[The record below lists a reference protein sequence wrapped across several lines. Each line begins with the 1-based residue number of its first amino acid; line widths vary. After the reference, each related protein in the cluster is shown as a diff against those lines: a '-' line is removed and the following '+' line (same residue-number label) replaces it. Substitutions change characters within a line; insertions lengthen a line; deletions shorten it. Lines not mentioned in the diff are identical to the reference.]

1 MVGVGGASN
10 GSGMSSSALSRH
22 WGPERSVNIT
32 RDPTQSLGISIVGGK
47 VDVANGSGGSITG
60 IFIKNV
66 LENSPAGKTGQLRTG
81 DRILEVDGENL
92 RNASHERA
100 VEVIRKA
107 GNPVKFIVQSL
118 IGDATTNG
126 PSGGGVASRYLAN
139 ANNSNNNNSNLPGRK
154 GPEVIQ
160 AGGKGPVKRST
171 TVDDDGDDEQDMSG
185 RTVSAAGIEIDRASA
200 GNTKVSSADAETDEA
215 PDEFGY
221 TPKKIQKRWAKHVS
235 GELIK
240 VDLERTTTELGGM
253 VTSLGISLAGHKDR
267 SQMATYICGLNPNGL
282 AAKNGKLCVGDELI
296 EISGNVLHG
305 RCHLNASAVIKGVEG
320 KRVAIVVA
328 RRSTGTKELAIKP
341 LTRFP
346 APLKEPTLKEKYSK
360 FKNLRVVTVKKGPS
374 GLGIMIIEG
383 KHAEIGSGIFVSDI
397 QANSVADLAGIIVGD
412 VILEVNSDPLLGANY
427 EKAASVLKTSEGMLT
442 IVVCNPKEGALEAAA
457 AKKAGGNDPKA
468 SKPEA
473 KKKEPPADPATCEVK
488 PGKETVLEINK
499 DKLGLGLSI
508 VGGSDTLLGA
518 ILIHEVYP
526 DGAAAKDKRLKP
538 GDQILDVNGESFRSV
553 THNRALTV
561 LRQTPAKVKMT
572 VFRDES
578 CTKEDD
584 IMLDLIDVELMKK
597 SGRGLGLSIVG
608 RRNGPGVYISDV
620 VKGGA
625 AEADGRLMQGDQI
638 LNVNGSD
645 LRTASQE
652 QAAALLKTAM
662 GKIDLKIGRLKAG
675 AACPKK

>member
-1 MVGVGGASN
+1 VGGGSN
-10 GSGMSSSALSRH
+10 GNAMSGSSSLARH
-22 WGPERSVNIT
+22 WGPERSVPIT

-47 VDVANGSGGSITG
+47 VDMTNGSGAPITG

-66 LENSPAGKTGQLRTG
+66 LGNSPAGKTNQLRTG

-107 GNPVKFIVQSL
+107 GNPVKFLVQSL
-118 IGDATTNG
+118 IGDTTSNNG

-139 ANNSNNNNSNLPGRK
+139 ANNNNSSNSNNNNNFNAGGARK

-160 AGGKGPVKRST
+160 AGGKAPVKRST
-171 TVDDDGDDEQDMSG
+171 TIDDDDGDLDQDMSG

-200 GNTKVSSADAETDEA
+200 ANTKVNSDEDT
-215 PDEFGY
+215 PDDFGY
-221 TPKKIQKRWAKHVS
+221 TPRKIQKRWGRVVT

-240 VDLERTTTELGGM
+240 VDLDRPVTELGGM

-267 SQMATYICGLNPNGL
+267 SMMAAYICGINPNGL
-282 AAKNGKLCVGDELI
+282 AAKEGRLNVGDELI

-320 KRVAIVVA
+320 KRVAIIVA
-328 RRSTGTKELAIKP
+328 RRPSGVKELAVKP
-341 LTRFP
+341 LSRFP

-360 FKNLRVVTVKKGPS
+360 YKNLRLVTVKKGPA

-383 KHAEIGSGIFVSDI
+383 KQADIGSGIFVSDI
-397 QANSVADLAGIIVGD
+397 QANSCADLAGIIVGD
-412 VILEVNSDPLLGANY
+412 VILEVNNDPLLGANY
-427 EKAASVLKTSEGMLT
+427 EKAASVLKLAEGMLS
-442 IVVCNPKEGALEAAA
+442 IVVCNPKDGALEAAA
-457 AKKAGGNDPKA
+457 ARKAGGLDPKA
-468 SKPEA
+468 KPEP
-473 KKKEPPADPATCEVK
+473 KKKEPPADPANCEVK

-553 THNRALTV
+553 THTRALTV

-675 AACPKK
+675 AKK